1 MFATYCTLQ
10 SVFSRVEYKHHGFLL
25 IFLANYRIIFKSFF
39 PLSSIS
45 AFLILH
51 PLSVQIL
58 CLLHPLKTNHPCFA
72 LGRSQCRKR
81 FLWNKYDL
89 PLMFYVS
96 KVKDDILSLVFGDL
110 MAVSMICWVCLAPI
124 RLQCGLQ

>member
-1 MFATYCTLQ
+1 MYFFKAGKILFATYCTLQ

-58 CLLHPLKTNHPCFA
+58 CLCNTPTKKQTTPVLLWADLNAAKGFFGTNTT
-72 LGRSQCRKR
+72 
-81 FLWNKYDL
+81 FL
-89 PLMFYVS
+89 
-96 KVKDDILSLVFGDL
+96 
-110 MAVSMICWVCLAPI
+110 
-124 RLQCGLQ
+124 